1 MIRLHA
7 VVLLLC
13 VPVLFAQDKKDPPIT
28 QKIVL
33 ENQFVRVLE
42 LRYPPGVF
50 ESKHSHAAGVTI
62 ALSDYEN
69 ETKTIPEGKVTRRPT
84 RFGEI
89 RWAEAVTHEA
99 RNTGSTEQRVIRIEL
114 KPNPPAPEAGKT
126 FASVAA
132 LDPVQLLKSTV
143 TPVLENQYVR
153 VIESRSPAGSSEEP
167 RHRHIRGV
175 TVALSDSEIET
186 TSYPGGIV
194 ARQTNKLGDV
204 RWVDWREHAGR
215 NVGKSEARI
224 VIVEVK

>member
-1 MIRLHA
+1 MIRLHT
-7 VVLLLC
+7 VVLLLGASA
-13 VPVLFAQDKKDPPIT
+13 LLAQNKIDPPIT

-50 ESKHSHAAGVTI
+50 ESRHSHAAGVTI

-84 RFGEI
+84 HFGEI

-114 KPNPPAPEAGKT
+114 KPNPPSPEAGKT

-153 VIESRSPAGSSEEP
+153 VIESRSPPGTSEP

-186 TSYPGGIV
+186 TSYPAGIV
-194 ARQTNKLGDV
+194 ARQANKLGDV
-204 RWVDWREHAGR
+204 RWLDWREHSGR

>member
-1 MIRLHA
+1 MIRLQIVA
-7 VVLLLC
+7 LLLC
-13 VPVLFAQDKKDPPIT
+13 VSALFAQDKNDPPIT

-33 ENQFVRVLE
+33 ENQFVRVLDI
-42 LRYPPGVF
+42 RYLPGVF
-50 ESKHSHAAGVTI
+50 ESRHSHAAGVTI

-84 RFGEI
+84 HFGEI

-114 KPNPPAPEAGKT
+114 KPNPPAPEGGKT
-126 FASVAA
+126 FASVAP

-194 ARQTNKLGDV
+194 ARQANKLGDV